1 MILHEITQHNFET
14 AVCSSLSEYFALC
27 DRYSLDYY
35 RGLSVKGS
43 FPVSPFSLTR
53 SEAKAD
59 RDACGVGVPRVARVW
74 ELGDVLSHSA
84 TPIVENDPQRSPEFH
99 GGHSTSPSCE
109 LRIDWQ
115 DDMDTCQQLYR
126 RMSGY
131 MGTMQETEET
141 VNVVDCAST
150 GTSFYGNSEIEE
162 IVGFV
167 ESG

>member
-1 MILHEITQHNFET
+1 MKRKPIET
-14 AVCSSLSEYFALC
+14 
-27 DRYSLDYY
+27 
-35 RGLSVKGS
+35 
-43 FPVSPFSLTR
+43 
-53 SEAKAD
+53 
-59 RDACGVGVPRVARVW
+59 RVASVFRASHVSGSS
-74 ELGDVLSHSA
+74 ETFYGNVLSHSA

-99 GGHSTSPSCE
+99 GGHSTSPSDE